1 MNCDYKHLI
10 MMNDKVQYYRKTLN

>member
-10 MMNDKVQYYRKTLN
+10 MMNDKVQYYRNTLN